1 MEHRFGRTL
10 RVFLV
15 ALAAAGFYRLAVVP
29 IVEPRVRDPATDHE
43 MTPEE
48 AAAIRARADQRLA
61 ALGDIFPPGSWERE
75 NPIMLESRQMRLLFK
90 DYHSL
95 PDGRVNIVPCTL
107 VVLPDRNRVAGDGP
121 PGRTLVLRAPQGAV
135 LEFDEPLDLR
145 QGRLA
150 KLVGGSLR
158 GQVTI
163 RGTPTTPAA
172 EDDVEIVTRD
182 IELDELEVRTGEMV
196 QFRYGRSSGSGRGL
210 VARLKPRA
218 GSGDPKPTGHGPGD
232 KGPNIG
238 GVDSIR
244 LDRDVRMR
252 IEGLAGGM
260 LPGPGKAARP
270 QPAAAPGEPPP
281 ADPPVLVSC
290 RGAMCMN
297 VSANVIT
304 LEDDVEV
311 VRAPAEGQTEQLSC
325 DLLAIVLARKQRG
338 GEADAGRG
346 GLEPVEIQAKGTPV
360 VARSTG
366 ARLEAR
372 AARLGY
378 EIATR
383 RILLDGEDPVSFAA
397 DGTEMEAR
405 KIDYCPGP
413 PGDPGSLMAVGP
425 GWLRVVSET
434 SPPARARWQQWLRMR
449 PDGDGHVVSLAGDSD
464 VIVDGQGRL
473 SAAEMHLWLEV
484 AKRPQAAAAKPMA
497 GPDLS
502 GVRPSRLLARGMVEA
517 DAEEVAARTERL
529 ELWFRTIEPPPPPP
543 PTATPPAAPV
553 PPPAVAAAPVAPP
566 APPAPP
572 PVQPPAPP
580 PAPRGRGKMIATAAL
595 VRGQVTLAPQGNQ
608 VDEMSMEGQVHLVE
622 QPTDAAAHPPG
633 AAPAEPGIEIRGDQM
648 QVSRP
653 AGPDAKAIVSGR
665 PAVVSGRGVDL
676 EGPMVEFDRG
686 RNRLAVDGA
695 GRLSLPMAAGA
706 GGFDA
711 LAVTGGMPVAPA
723 APQGPPG
730 RLDVTWKGRLDF
742 DGRTAR
748 FIDGV
753 VAKGGTADVHSGSL
767 DVIFDRPFEF
777 AAGTP
782 QRGAAQ
788 PEVARIAC
796 GAGVRIHSESAD
808 ETGQPTVEELFVRD
822 LVIDRPTGDVT
833 GTGPGRLTSTRTGQA
848 PAMTLPTGPPGAG
861 GAAVQPVSAPRK
873 PAGLTYLGVDFQRG
887 LRGNLHRRT
896 MEFHQRVEAIWGPI
910 ASRGDTLDAHAAGG
924 LPEGAVTVSCDV
936 LGVGQAP
943 PIPGRQRST
952 IELGAGGNVLVEG
965 ESFTARSAR
974 LTWSEAK
981 DLLVFEGDGR
991 SDAQLFRQLK
1001 AGAQPSTASAGKIL
1015 FSPSANRVDVE
1026 DARFLDLDQLRG
1038 AGGGGLPG
1046 LPGGGGGPR
1055 PLTPPRVPGT

>member
-1 MEHRFGRTL
+1 MEHRLGRTL

-29 IVEPRVRDPATDHE
+29 IVEPRVRDTTTALE

-61 ALGDIFPPGSWERE
+61 ALGDVFPPGSWERE

-95 PDGRVNIVPCTL
+95 PDGRVNLVPCTL
-107 VVLPDRNRVAGDGP
+107 VVLPDRNRVAADGQ
-121 PGRTLVLRAPQGAV
+121 PGRTMVLRAPQGAV

-150 KLVGGSLR
+150 RLIGGSLR

-163 RGTPTTPAA
+163 RGTPTSPEA

-210 VARLKPRA
+210 VARLRPRPGGGGPA
-218 GSGDPKPTGHGPGD
+218 RGAGPGD

-244 LDRDVRMR
+244 LDRDVKMR
-252 IEGLAGGM
+252 IEGVAGGM
-260 LPGPGKAARP
+260 LPGAT
-270 QPAAAPGEPPP
+270 PAAPAPATPTADGPP
-281 ADPPVLVSC
+281 APPPVLVTC
-290 RGAMCMN
+290 RGALCMN

-304 LEDDVEV
+304 LEEHVDVI
-311 VRAPAEGQTEQLSC
+311 RAAADGATEQLSC
-325 DLLAIVLARKQRG
+325 DLLAIVLARKPKAAANG
-338 GEADAGRG
+338 ADAAARG
-346 GLEPVEIQAKGTPV
+346 GLEPVEIQAKGAPV

-366 ARLEAR
+366 GQLEAR

-383 RILLDGEDPVSFAA
+383 RILLDGEEPVSLVAK
-397 DGTEMEAR
+397 GSEMEAR
-405 KIDYCPGP
+405 KIDYMPGG
-413 PGDPGSLMAVGP
+413 PGDPGTLMAVGP
-425 GWLRVVSET
+425 GWIRMRSEK
-434 SPPARARWQQWLRMR
+434 SPPAQARWQQWLRMR
-449 PDGDGHVVSLAGDSD
+449 PDGDGHVVSLAGDAD
-464 VIVDGQGRL
+464 VTVETQGRL
-473 SAAEMHLWLEV
+473 SAAEMHLWLDV
-484 AKRPQAAAAKPMA
+484 VKGQRAVKADPAA

-517 DAEEVAARTERL
+517 DAEEVAARTDRL
-529 ELWFRTIEPPPPPP
+529 ELWFRTVEPPPP
-543 PTATPPAAPV
+543 AAAAPSGTGT
-553 PPPAVAAAPVAPP
+553 PVAAAPVPNQP
-566 APPAPP
+566 APPQGPAAVPPQQAPP
-572 PVQPPAPP
+572 S
-580 PAPRGRGKMIATAAL
+580 RTRGKMIATASL
-595 VRGQVTLAPQGNQ
+595 VRGKVTLAPKGNE

-622 QPTDAAAHPPG
+622 QPLAPPAPG
-633 AAPAEPGIEIRGDQM
+633 AEVEPGVEIRGDQM
-648 QVSRP
+648 QLTR
-653 AGPDAKAIVSGR
+653 ATGPDAKAIVSGR
-665 PAVVSGRGVDL
+665 PAVVKGRGIDL

-686 RNRLAVDGA
+686 HNRLTVDGA

-706 GGFDA
+706 GA
-711 LAVTGGMPVAPA
+711 LESFSMTGGPAPA
-723 APQGPPG
+723 TPQGPPG
-730 RLDVTWKGRLDF
+730 TLDVTWQGRLDF
-742 DGRTAR
+742 DGQKAR
-748 FIDGV
+748 FIDTV
-753 VAKGGTADVHSGSL
+753 IAKGAAAELQSGSL

-777 AAGTP
+777 AGGESP
-782 QRGAAQ
+782 RGGKQ
-788 PEVARIAC
+788 PDVAKIAC
-796 GAGVRIHSESAD
+796 GAGVKLESESVDDAG
-808 ETGQPTVEELFVRD
+808 EKSTEQLFVRD
-822 LVIDRPTGDVT
+822 LVIDRLSGDVT
-833 GTGPGRLTSTRTGQA
+833 GSGPGRLTSTRAGQPPQMSM
-848 PAMTLPTGPPGAG
+848 PAGPQG
-861 GAAVQPVSAPRK
+861 QPVAAQPVAATRR
-873 PAGLTYLGVDFQRG
+873 ANELTYLGVDFQKG

-910 ASRGDTLDAHAAGG
+910 ARRGDTLDPHAAGG
-924 LPEGAVTVSCDV
+924 LPDGVVTIDCDM

-943 PIPGRQRST
+943 PMPGRQRSS

-1001 AGAQPSTASAGKIL
+1001 AGSQPSTASAGKIL
-1015 FSPSANRVDVE
+1015 YWRALNRVDVE
-1026 DARFLDLDQLRG
+1026 DARFIDLDQIRGGGG
-1038 AGGGGLPG
+1038 AGGRPGGFL
-1046 LPGGGGGPR
+1046 GGGGGPR

>member
-1 MEHRFGRTL
+1 
-10 RVFLV
+10 
-15 ALAAAGFYRLAVVP
+15 
-29 IVEPRVRDPATDHE
+29 
-43 MTPEE
+43 
-48 AAAIRARADQRLA
+48 
-61 ALGDIFPPGSWERE
+61 
-75 NPIMLESRQMRLLFK
+75 
-90 DYHSL
+90 
-95 PDGRVNIVPCTL
+95 
-107 VVLPDRNRVAGDGP
+107 
-121 PGRTLVLRAPQGAV
+121 
-135 LEFDEPLDLR
+135 
-145 QGRLA
+145 
-150 KLVGGSLR
+150 
-158 GQVTI
+158 
-163 RGTPTTPAA
+163 
-172 EDDVEIVTRD
+172 
-182 IELDELEVRTGEMV
+182 
-196 QFRYGRSSGSGRGL
+196 
-210 VARLKPRA
+210 
-218 GSGDPKPTGHGPGD
+218 
-232 KGPNIG
+232 
-238 GVDSIR
+238 
-244 LDRDVRMR
+244 
-252 IEGLAGGM
+252 
-260 LPGPGKAARP
+260 
-270 QPAAAPGEPPP
+270 
-281 ADPPVLVSC
+281 
-290 RGAMCMN
+290 
-297 VSANVIT
+297 
-304 LEDDVEV
+304 
-311 VRAPAEGQTEQLSC
+311 
-325 DLLAIVLARKQRG
+325 
-338 GEADAGRG
+338 
-346 GLEPVEIQAKGTPV
+346 
-360 VARSTG
+360 
-366 ARLEAR
+366 
-372 AARLGY
+372 
-378 EIATR
+378 
-383 RILLDGEDPVSFAA
+383 
-397 DGTEMEAR
+397 
-405 KIDYCPGP
+405 
-413 PGDPGSLMAVGP
+413 
-425 GWLRVVSET
+425 
-434 SPPARARWQQWLRMR
+434 
-449 PDGDGHVVSLAGDSD
+449 
-464 VIVDGQGRL
+464 
-473 SAAEMHLWLEV
+473 
-484 AKRPQAAAAKPMA
+484 
-497 GPDLS
+497 
-502 GVRPSRLLARGMVEA
+502 
-517 DAEEVAARTERL
+517 
-529 ELWFRTIEPPPPPP
+529 
-543 PTATPPAAPV
+543 V

-572 PVQPPAPP
+572 PVQPPPPP

-622 QPTDAAAHPPG
+622 QPADAAAQPPG

-991 SDAQLFRQLK
+991 SDAQLYRQVK
-1001 AGAQPSTASAGKIL
+1001 VGAATSSASAGKIL
-1015 FSPSANRVDVE
+1015 YWRAINRVDVD
-1026 DARFLDLDQLRG
+1026 DARFLDMDQLGAG
-1038 AGGGGLPG
+1038 AGGLRAPGFGGAAPAKPVSRPLPG
-1046 LPGGGGGPR
+1046 
-1055 PLTPPRVPGT
+1055 T